1 MKKENLYPT
10 SIRLSEENMK
20 YIQKKALEL
29 GISQNALM
37 NILLNLGSQVMDIK
51 ALADFFQNSQCL
63 LK

>member
-37 NILLNLGSQVMDIK
+37 NILLNLGSQVMDIN

>member
-10 SIRLSEENMK
+10 SIRLSEKNME

-37 NILLNLGSQVMDIK
+37 NTLLNLGSQVMDIK
-51 ALADFFQNSQCL
+51 TLADFFQNSQCL

>member
-1 MKKENLYPT
+1 MKKEIIYT
-10 SIRLSEENMK
+10 SSIRLSKDNYE

-37 NILLNLGSQVMDIK
+37 NTLLNLGSQVMDIK
-51 ALADFFQNSQCL
+51 ILADFFQNSQCL